1 MNKLETKPLTL
12 EEQLKRRSEMVR
24 ADCQVIVRNDDDYYA
39 AMKKAEGY
47 RSLAKG
53 IEDYWFPLI
62 NMAYKNHVLL
72 KGKEKT
78 MLEGVEAG
86 LKNLEVQL
94 IGYRAEREKR
104 EAERQEAEHQATLE
118 ELKLTTLDMAEE
130 GVPQEAIDAVIE
142 QAKETPFQAQPTQEL
157 RSRSTFKPDYVVT
170 IKKNKTGELDDN
182 GKEIEIEAWDEVD
195 REFLIPSTLAHK
207 KAIIANAKTKAVK
220 TCGKPLNGF
229 KVRGIEKVNFKG
241 AR

>member
-12 EEQLKRRSEMVR
+12 EEQLKRRSDMVK

-39 AMKKAEGY
+39 AMKKAEDVK
-47 RSLAKG
+47 SLAKG
-53 IEDYWFPLI
+53 IKDYWKPLVT
-62 NMAYKNHVLL
+62 MAHKNHVLL

-94 IGYRAEREKR
+94 VGYRAEREKR

-118 ELKLTTLDMAEE
+118 ELKLTSLDMAEE

-157 RSRSTFKPDYVVT
+157 RSRSVIKPDYIVT
-170 IKKNKTGELDDN
+170 IVD
-182 GKEIEIEAWDEVD
+182 IDEVD
-195 REFLIPSTLAHK
+195 REFLIPSTQAHK
-207 KAIIANAKTKAVK
+207 DAIISNARAKAVK
-220 TCGKPLNGF
+220 TGGKPLNGF
-229 KVRGIEKVNFKG
+229 KVITSEKINFKG
-241 AR
+241 AK